1 MNSCAFIRFFS
12 GTFCVSKIT
21 PPKEVAP
28 VHVAVRSSLTAGVA
42 LVGAGAMA
50 VSPVSPAAP
59 QMLTP
64 TMQSVAVDLTAAT
77 NPVTAWTKVLTDA
90 FGNTARIGGAL
101 VSDPAPVLR
110 QVITND
116 VGYVTSVATGLA
128 STIQGLIASAT
139 SSEPGSLGAALQTLI
154 DDIEAGEYHQAG
166 LDAGNL
172 MFGVLMSAF
181 GLISALEIPVTI
193 TQNIA
198 NATVAAVGGL
208 VTGAVLPAVG
218 TLQGAFVAAGDS
230 AQAVADALGDGDI
243 ADAVLNLVNTPATLT
258 GALLNGYTYDFGGS
272 PTSSWGFLS
281 YDPATF
287 TAGLVP
293 GLLVNLPRAIRD
305 AIKPAPALA
314 KLTGDTVTLDVA
326 AEPSAEKASAPTE
339 LTKSEESPAA
349 DDPAPARQL
358 VRHRAVATPDQASAT
373 GTPTGAKQA
382 QEAVKKVATSVSDQV
397 DTTVSKLKKG
407 FKNGFAKPAKH
418 AKPAK
423 ADKADNS
430 SGDAGGGD
438 GAS

>member
-1 MNSCAFIRFFS
+1 M
-12 GTFCVSKIT
+12 
-21 PPKEVAP
+21 
-28 VHVAVRSSLTAGVA
+28 HVAVRSSLTAGVA

-198 NATVAAVGGL
+198 NAAVAAVGGL

-243 ADAVLNLVNTPATLT
+243 ADPSSTSSTHRRPSPEPSSTATPTISADRPP
-258 GALLNGYTYDFGGS
+258 ARGGS
-272 PTSSWGFLS
+272 CRTTPPRS
-281 YDPATF
+281 
-287 TAGLVP
+287 
-293 GLLVNLPRAIRD
+293 PRAW
-305 AIKPAPALA
+305 
-314 KLTGDTVTLDVA
+314 
-326 AEPSAEKASAPTE
+326 
-339 LTKSEESPAA
+339 SPASWSTFLERSGM
-349 DDPAPARQL
+349 P
-358 VRHRAVATPDQASAT
+358 
-373 GTPTGAKQA
+373 
-382 QEAVKKVATSVSDQV
+382 
-397 DTTVSKLKKG
+397 
-407 FKNGFAKPAKH
+407 
-418 AKPAK
+418 
-423 ADKADNS
+423 S
-430 SGDAGGGD
+430 SRPLPWR
-438 GAS
+438 S